1 MFFADDDIVLHSALD
16 RLLCHR
22 RISRQ
27 FVGLIRRFSRKKYGL
42 RNDLM
47 RQYFLDKYQV
57 HIGKYSY
64 GFDKLGF
71 QNRAISAIGAFT
83 SIAQNVHVAFG
94 NHPMHHVST
103 HPLFFQKSDEFLS
116 VPVVVEQPKNR
127 PVVIGHDVWIGRDV
141 TITAGVTIGHGAV
154 LAAGAVVAR
163 DVPPYALV
171 GGVPAKIIRMRFD
184 DDTIA
189 RLLAL
194 AWWTW
199 PDEKIRKALPDFPD
213 PASFARK
220 YMPETFDP
228 TGPSAW

>member
-1 MFFADDDIVLHSALD
+1 MIFANDDIVLRSTLD
-16 RLLCHR
+16 KWLCHR
-22 RISRQ
+22 RINRQ
-27 FVGLIRRFSRKKYGL
+27 FVCLIHKYSRKIYGM

-71 QNRAISAIGAFT
+71 QNNVLSAIGAFT

-94 NHPMHHVST
+94 NHPMGHVST
-103 HPLFFQKSDEFLS
+103 HPLFFQTSPEFLS
-116 VPVVVEQPKNR
+116 EPVVVDQPKNR

-141 TITAGVTIGHGAV
+141 TITPGVTIGHGAV
-154 LAAGAVVAR
+154 LAAGAVVVR

-189 RLLAL
+189 RLLDIG
-194 AWWTW
+194 WWAW
-199 PDEKIRKALPDFPD
+199 PDEKIREALPDFSD
-213 PASFARK
+213 PVRFARK
-220 YMPETFDP
+220 YSP
-228 TGPSAW
+228 

>member
-1 MFFADDDIVLHSALD
+1 MNFADDDIVLRSVFD
-16 RLLCHR
+16 RLLCNR

-27 FVGLIRRFSRKKYGL
+27 FVGVIRRISRKKYGL
-42 RNDLM
+42 RNDMM
-47 RQYFLDKYQV
+47 RRYFLDKYQV
-57 HIGKYSY
+57 HIGKYTY

-71 QNRAISAIGAFT
+71 QNRVIGSIGAFT

-94 NHPMHHVST
+94 NHHMDHVST
-103 HPLFFQKSDEFLS
+103 NPLFFQKSAGFLTES
-116 VPVVVEQPKNR
+116 LALDHPKNR

-171 GGVPAKIIRMRFD
+171 GGVPAKVIRMRFD

-189 RLLAL
+189 RMLAI

-199 PDEKIRKALPDFPD
+199 PDEKIRSALQDFQD
-213 PASFARK
+213 PVAFALK
-220 YMPETFDP
+220 YAP
-228 TGPSAW
+228 